1 MDASVDLD
9 SVLLPKRH
17 ILGSKQPPDII
28 GPEIILARLRSGA
41 MGIPSYCDLA
51 LSTYDRLLG
60 SNELGFVS

>member
-1 MDASVDLD
+1 MDASVDLA
-9 SVLLPKRH
+9 SVWLPERH
-17 ILGSKQPPDII
+17 ILGSKHPPDII

-41 MGIPSYCDLA
+41 LGIPSFCDLA